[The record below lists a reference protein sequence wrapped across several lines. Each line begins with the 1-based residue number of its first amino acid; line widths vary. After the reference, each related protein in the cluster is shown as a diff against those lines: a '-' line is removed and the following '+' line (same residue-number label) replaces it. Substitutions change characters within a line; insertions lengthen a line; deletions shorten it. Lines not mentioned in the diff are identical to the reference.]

1 MRKGLALRASM
12 IALGCAV
19 AAPQMASAQDG
30 DDVIIVTGSFIK
42 KKNQADL
49 PSPLQTVG
57 SEDIDDIGAV
67 NIADITQTLT
77 INTGAQNNPDA
88 FTQNATTGTS
98 NINLRGLGVGSTL
111 VLLNGQ
117 RQVLSGSPTNDGINF
132 VDTSSLVPM
141 IAIDRVEI
149 LKDGASALYGSDAV
163 AGVVNFITRENYDGL
178 LLSGNYTSHQS
189 RGDYNEF
196 NIQGLVGKDFGGG
209 SIMIAASYLER
220 TALTT
225 EERRLS
231 RPQDDTSALGNP
243 GAFFGLADTDDFGA
257 TPPGEMPAM
266 LPTIDPGCAAA
277 GGFPGPASAAAAP
290 LVPFGI
296 GFCGFD
302 FGDFFNLVP
311 EEQRFVGLARAE
323 IDLSDTIQ
331 WSAEFSYAD
340 NEASRGN
347 SPTFP
352 FLQLGSAFIPG
363 DMVGPAPAAFFGLTP
378 NPFNIFP
385 GNPSVIFFGR
395 ASGNGGE
402 VSPNLNTSETW
413 RVSTSIGGDIGSG
426 AWELSFTKGSNE
438 YVVATEDTV
447 TDRFQCALTGFA
459 TVPALTG
466 ITGGTD
472 CSAANPDLTSGGAA
486 IPAAGTFFNP
496 FSTAITMGVGNNAA
510 LLDYIIGT
518 QTRTYNSDHTS
529 VQGYVSQDLFE
540 MPAGPVS
547 IAVGG
552 QYRDN
557 DLSQTV
563 DELSLNDGF
572 AFLVGGRPFDGSQ
585 DVFGVFG
592 EISIPLASWI
602 DIQAAVR
609 HERYGDDE
617 GGSTTDPKFAVLLRP
632 SEAFSMRASF
642 STSFRAPSVFQQFGE
657 STTLQ
662 QVSDDGA
669 NAFVAVRTLAPT
681 DMSGNIMARP
691 ILPEESEAFN
701 IGASWEPF
709 SGLQFDVDYFNFDF
723 SNVIIATAP
732 QAILDAANGGDAAA
746 MAAVIRS
753 PAGTVLQ
760 INNDFVNASSVETS
774 GIDFSARW
782 DIDLGGMG
790 TLTPSVTGTYIID
803 YDIVD
808 PQAGAISGAGNRNFN
823 NFGTATPELR
833 LNGGMQWAN
842 GAHSVNLFVR
852 HIDGYTDD
860 QNNVPIDSDTRLDVQ
875 YALAINELMDRDKL
889 AQVTFGGRNITGEEP
904 PQVFTNGG
912 FDSKVHDPRGAL
924 LYFGLDVE
932 F

>member
-1 MRKGLALRASM
+1 MRNGLALRASM
-12 IALGCAV
+12 IALGCAI
-19 AAPQMASAQDG
+19 AAPQMAVAQDS

-117 RQVLSGSPTNDGINF
+117 RQVLSGSPTNGGVNF

-196 NIQGLVGKDFGGG
+196 NLQALAGKDFGGG

-225 EERRLS
+225 AERRLS
-231 RPQDDTSALGNP
+231 RPQDDTSVLGNP
-243 GAFFGLADTDDFGA
+243 GAFFGV
-257 TPPGEMPAM
+257 PGVPAGF
-266 LPTIDPGCAAA
+266 PFHDPGCSAA
-277 GGFPGPASAAAAP
+277 GGFPTPAAATPAAVAA
-290 LVPFGI
+290 LASGI

-323 IDLSDTIQ
+323 IDLSDSIQ
-331 WSAEFSYAD
+331 WSAEFSYAN
-340 NEASRGN
+340 NEAVRGN

-352 FLQLGSAFIPG
+352 FLQLGSAVIPG
-363 DMVGPAPAAFFGLTP
+363 DMVGPFPAGALGLTP

-385 GNPSVIFFGR
+385 GNPTLVFFGR
-395 ASGNGGE
+395 ASGNGGT
-402 VSPNLNTSETW
+402 VSPSENLSETW
-413 RVSTSIGGDIGSG
+413 RISTSLGGDIGSG

-438 YVVATEDTV
+438 FSVSTEDTV
-447 TDRFQCALTGFA
+447 TDRFQCALSGFA
-459 TVPALTG
+459 TVPAIPTL
-466 ITGGTD
+466 TGGTD
-472 CSAANPDLTSGGAA
+472 CSASNPDLTADGAS

-496 FSTAITMGVGNNAA
+496 FSTAVNLGVGNNAA

-518 QTRTYNSDHTS
+518 QVRTYNSDMTTI
-529 VQGYVSQDLFE
+529 QGYVSQDLFE

-632 SEAFSMRASF
+632 TDAFSMRASF

-662 QVSDDGA
+662 QVSDAGA
-669 NAFVAVRTLAPT
+669 TAFVAVRTLAPM
-681 DMSGNIMARP
+681 DMSGGVTARP
-691 ILPEESEAFN
+691 LLPEESEAFN

-833 LNGGMQWAN
+833 LNGGMQWEN

-860 QNNVPIDSDTRLDVQ
+860 QNGVPIDSDTRLDVQ